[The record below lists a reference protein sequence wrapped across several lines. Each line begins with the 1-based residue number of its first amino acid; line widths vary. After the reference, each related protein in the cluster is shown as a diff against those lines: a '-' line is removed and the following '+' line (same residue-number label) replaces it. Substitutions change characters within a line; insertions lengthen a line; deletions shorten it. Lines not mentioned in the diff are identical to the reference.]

1 MIEHLLNRTVTVWR
15 EERTETGSGGWIVDW
30 VPKGPRRARRSQP
43 SASERVVA
51 EQAGAALDTRYYFA
65 DGADVHR
72 GDRLHDGSDVYRV
85 AAVIVPSEPGVYR
98 RADCEHIQTEGGRPD
113 G

>member
-1 MIEHLLNRTVTVWR
+1 VIGHLLNRTVHLWR

-30 VPKGPRRARRSQP
+30 VPKGARKARLSQP
-43 SASERVVA
+43 SASERIVA
-51 EQAGAALDTRYYFA
+51 EQAGASLDARFYFA
-65 DGADVHR
+65 DGTDVHR
-72 GDRLHDGSDVYRV
+72 GDRLYDGAAVYRV
-85 AAVIVPSEPGVYR
+85 AAVVVPSEPGVYR